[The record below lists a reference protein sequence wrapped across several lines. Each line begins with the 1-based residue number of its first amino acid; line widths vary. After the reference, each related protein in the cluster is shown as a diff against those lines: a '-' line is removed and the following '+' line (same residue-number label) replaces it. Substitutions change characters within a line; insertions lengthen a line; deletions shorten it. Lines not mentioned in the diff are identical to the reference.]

1 MVKYSQCDFNMVH
14 HITCHSCKVRYV
26 GKTEHTLHKR
36 FLEHRW
42 PKRNMRVCMEIKL
55 PFFTAEFTKWCLKIT
70 FLQSV
75 AFWPHN
81 LHNSIEN
88 IITSSKIGAS
98 YFSTILSLS
107 GHWALRIWA
116 EVCKGLYNKN
126 KTLVP
131 SVRWGTKRLSQL
143 LDTDKWRRL
152 LNLCWS
158 FRWS

>member
-81 LHNSIEN
+81 LHNSHKLQSVAFWPHNLHNSIEN
-88 IITSSKIGAS
+88 INTSSKIGAS

-107 GHWALRIWA
+107 GRWALSIWA

-126 KTLVP
+126 ISP
-131 SVRWGTKRLSQL
+131 SPFELSF
-143 LDTDKWRRL
+143 D
-152 LNLCWS
+152 S
-158 FRWS
+158 SA